1 MSKYNLME
9 DLYGSNWAKIAED
22 KYLLSPSDCT
32 LGKFEEEDSI
42 FLAISFIA

>member
-1 MSKYNLME
+1 MSKCNLME
-9 DLYGSNWAKIAED
+9 DYYGSDWAKTPEK
-22 KYLLSPSDCT
+22 KYLSPSDCT